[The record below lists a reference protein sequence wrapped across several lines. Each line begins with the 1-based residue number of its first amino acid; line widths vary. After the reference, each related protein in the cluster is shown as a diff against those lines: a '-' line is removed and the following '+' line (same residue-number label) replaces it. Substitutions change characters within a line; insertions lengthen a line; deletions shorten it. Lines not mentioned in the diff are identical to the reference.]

1 MIGTTDTNALTVA
14 ISKDEQINVGCNYI
28 TQCSAFTLAN

>member
-1 MIGTTDTNALTVA
+1 MTCTTDTNALTVA

-28 TQCSAFTLAN
+28 TQCSALTLAN